1 MGNKRHLFKLVGV
14 TEHKIIEVSKWA
26 TVEEALTARYLAQ
39 RENEECLAS
48 GEQKEYITYQII
60 VEY

>member
-1 MGNKRHLFKLVGV
+1 MSKHLFKLIGV

-26 TVEEALTARYLAQ
+26 TVEEALTARSLAQ
-39 RENEECLAS
+39 KENEECLRT
-48 GEQKEYITYQII
+48 GEDQEYINYQII

>member
-1 MGNKRHLFKLVGV
+1 MIKHLFKLVGV

-39 RENEECLAS
+39 RENEACIAS
-48 GEQKEYITYQII
+48 GEEQEYINYQII

>member
-1 MGNKRHLFKLVGV
+1 MNKHLFKLMGFS
-14 TEHKIIEVSKWA
+14 EHKTIEVSKWA

-39 RENEECLAS
+39 HENEACLAS
-48 GEQKEYITYQII
+48 GEEQEYINYQII